1 MLLKDLMELTNIQIS
16 LLDTA
21 QNIEI
26 ADDFS
31 NNPTVS
37 ITDIEITIK
46 CIVDDVTRV
55 INFNFDKNTIT
66 ELFAAHGGIV
76 RSIEGHTLKIIN

>member
-1 MLLKDLMELTNIQIS
+1 MELTNIQIS

-66 ELFAAHGGIV
+66 ELFASDVAHGGIV